1 MTPPS
6 RIVHNEDAIGW
17 LTRSPVLD
25 GCSFFTSLPDVSELS
40 PMSLDIWRQWF
51 IDAAR
56 LVLERTPDDG
66 VAIFYQTDIK
76 VEKRW
81 IDKAFL
87 VQRAAEDT
95 RHALLWHKIVC
106 RHAAGTV
113 TPGRPGYAHL
123 LCFSRA
129 VIPDLSRCTPD
140 VLPTLG
146 AMTWSRAMG
155 LDAARTAARFVRTQ
169 TASSTL
175 VDPFCGVGTALAVAN
190 AEGLDAVG
198 VELSPK
204 RARKARN
211 LDLARFEATAD
222 DDVSDPLE
230 RAHEP

>member
-6 RIVHNEDAIGW
+6 RIVHNEDAIAW

-25 GCSFFTSLPDVSELS
+25 GCSLFTSLPDVSELS
-40 PMSLDIWRQWF
+40 PMGLDVWKHWF
-51 IDAAR
+51 VDAAR

-66 VAIFYQTDIK
+66 VALFYQTDIK

-81 IDKAFL
+81 IDKAYL

-95 RHALLWHKIVC
+95 GHPLLWHKVVC
-106 RHAAGTV
+106 RHPAGTV

-140 VLPTLG
+140 VLPALG

-155 LDAARTAARFVRTQ
+155 LDAARLAARFVRTQ
-169 TASSTL
+169 TASRTL

-198 VELSPK
+198 VELSPR

-211 LDLARFEATAD
+211 PDLARLDAPRD
-222 DDVSDPLE
+222 DAP
-230 RAHEP
+230 P